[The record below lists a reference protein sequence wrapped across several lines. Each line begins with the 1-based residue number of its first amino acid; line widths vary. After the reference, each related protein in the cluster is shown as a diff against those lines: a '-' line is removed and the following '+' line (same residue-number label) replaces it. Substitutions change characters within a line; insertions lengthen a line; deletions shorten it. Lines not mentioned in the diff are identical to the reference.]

1 VSLHTVAA
9 SRRAIRNKAD
19 YLEHVGQNPG
29 HNGWPVDHQPSAPPP
44 TRSEIGHQFA
54 DEMRGV
60 SMWETYRGPLIF
72 VGIVVVVAM
81 LIAAF

>member
-1 VSLHTVAA
+1 
-9 SRRAIRNKAD
+9 
-19 YLEHVGQNPG
+19 
-29 HNGWPVDHQPSAPPP
+29 
-44 TRSEIGHQFA
+44 
-54 DEMRGV
+54 MRGV

>member
-1 VSLHTVAA
+1 MRHVPISLT
-9 SRRAIRNKAD
+9 SCIRIT
-19 YLEHVGQNPG
+19 GPG
-29 HNGWPVDHQPSAPPP
+29 RYQSI
-44 TRSEIGHQFA
+44 RSWRDRCAFA

>member
-1 VSLHTVAA
+1 MR
-9 SRRAIRNKAD
+9 SRRDRCA
-19 YLEHVGQNPG
+19 
-29 HNGWPVDHQPSAPPP
+29 
-44 TRSEIGHQFA
+44 FA